1 MFKRITSKTF
11 LQKKTNN
18 EKLALLTAYDYSTAK
33 YLDESGVDAILV
45 GDSLG
50 MVALGYE
57 TTHQVTIQEMEIF
70 TSAVVRGS
78 KSALVI
84 ADMPFLSTSVSI
96 EKGIENAG
104 KLIRAGAGAVKIE
117 GGDDFT
123 VELVKRL
130 VGAGI
135 AVVAHLG
142 FTPQFLHVF
151 GGYNVQGK
159 TFEQTEYIL
168 NQAKKL
174 QAAGAFA
181 LVLEMVPEESARFIT
196 ENLKI
201 PTIGIGAGRFCDGQ
215 ILVID
220 DVLGKFSNFAP
231 KFAKKYADI
240 KTLISEATATY
251 VKEVKTQLF
260 PSIEHVFNLKEEEK
274 EKFNDK
280 INTQN

>member
-1 MFKRITSKTF
+1 M
-11 LQKKTNN
+11 
-18 EKLALLTAYDYSTAK
+18 
-33 YLDESGVDAILV
+33 
-45 GDSLG
+45 
-50 MVALGYE
+50 
-57 TTHQVTIQEMEIF
+57 QEMSIF
-70 TSAVVRGS
+70 TSAVSRGC
-78 KSALVI
+78 KNALVI

-104 KLIRAGAGAVKIE
+104 ALIRAGAGAVKIE

-151 GGYNVQGK
+151 GGYNIQGK

-168 NQAKKL
+168 KQAQKL
-174 QAAGAFA
+174 QSAGAFA
-181 LVLEMVPEESARFIT
+181 IVLEMMPEESAKFIT

-220 DVLGKFSNFAP
+220 DILGKFSDFAP
-231 KFAKKYADI
+231 KFAKKYADM
-240 KTLISEATATY
+240 KTLITTASSTY

-260 PSIEHVFNLKEEEK
+260 PATEHVFNLKEEERDK
-274 EKFNDK
+274 LNGK
-280 INTQN
+280 INK